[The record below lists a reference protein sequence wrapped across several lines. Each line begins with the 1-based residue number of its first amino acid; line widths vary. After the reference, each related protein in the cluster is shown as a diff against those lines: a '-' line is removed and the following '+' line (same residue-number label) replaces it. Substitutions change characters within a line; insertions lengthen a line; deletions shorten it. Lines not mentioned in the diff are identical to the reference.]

1 MSPEPV
7 GGSKTPRL
15 FASKTRIPLP
25 PPHFLSRPRLLAP
38 LRAGLERKLTVV
50 IAPAGFGKTTL
61 VAELARELGSDA
73 AWLTLDPSDHDLSIF
88 AHYLVEALAQARPG
102 FGTATRA
109 WLAATPA
116 PAAQTE
122 ELAALLLGELEDI
135 GGGRLVLFLD
145 DFHEVSDSES
155 ITKLVDLI
163 VRYLP
168 PHIRVVLSAR
178 RPPALTTTRLLVQQ
192 QISGVGTDDLRFNLA
207 ETETW
212 LAAGPAPGDSAAG
225 QHLVQITEGWVTGMI
240 LQAAV
245 TVPPQPGATSE
256 QLYAYLSSEVLERQP
271 PAIQEFLL
279 RAATLTHLTVA
290 LCQAVL
296 EVEDAAGTLRWI
308 HDQQLFLTAVGGREA
323 PHYRLHQLFREFLA
337 ARLRAN
343 DPAEFTRLH
352 QRAAAYFERHGD
364 PGQAMGHLFAVDA
377 WDAAAALAARVG
389 AGEISAGRV
398 ERVERWLTTF
408 PEAERQARPALLLL
422 ETRMLSAQG
431 QYAKAGELLARA
443 ERLFQEAGDR
453 PGQAEVLALRARL
466 AAARSDGRQ
475 MVEFARQA
483 LAIREATAAVRAQAQ
498 HAAAIGYALMG
509 DAARSDAAFA
519 TARDAYAALGDV
531 QNTAMLS
538 SDWGYLLLM
547 RDERD
552 AAAEQLE
559 RAREHARQAHN
570 VRLQAGVLS
579 NLASVQQVQGEL
591 RLAETN
597 MRAAL
602 DIARNLHWRRLEAE
616 ILLRLADNT
625 LELSGPPAA
634 QPLYE
639 EASEVGRRA
648 APAVVVGA
656 RAGQARCARR
666 LGRYPEAIRL
676 AQQGL
681 DTARAGEMPLETALC
696 RLELGAATLVHSSE
710 DALPLLRD
718 AEQALVALGNKREAT
733 RAAAILATVLFA
745 TGDFVGADAALD
757 RAATAGEA
765 RGTTAYLTPELATI
779 HGLPL
784 LRRAGGEEGRYA
796 ALFAAVTQ
804 YLAAEHETESGG
816 PTPVDSGIQIVRGRP
831 RLLEVYGLG
840 QANVY
845 CDGVLLAR
853 ADWQSATAKELFFY
867 FIEHPDGLR
876 KELIQA
882 ALWPDQTLSRAN
894 DNFHTSLKRLRK
906 AVGME
911 IVKIEEAV
919 YRLNPTLALWHD
931 GAEALALIEQANEM
945 RDLDEARRAF
955 TAAAALLKGAFAE
968 EFYRDWAGARRQ
980 FWQTRTR
987 EVLMWLADDATRTG
1001 DFTAAVLWGQRL
1013 LAIDPLDESAHG
1025 LLMRIYAAAGSPA
1038 KLSQQYH
1045 ELCRILQYELSGT
1058 PSPETTALY
1067 KRLLNTDPGQA
1078 QFPAR

>member
-1 MSPEPV
+1 MAPEPV
-7 GGSKTPRL
+7 GGPKTPRL

-25 PPHFLSRPRLLAP
+25 PPHFLSRPRLLAT

-61 VAELARELGSDA
+61 VAELAREVGSAA

-88 AHYLVEALAQARPG
+88 AYYLVDAIAQVRPG
-102 FGTATRA
+102 FGSATRD

-116 PAAQTE
+116 PAAQIE
-122 ELAALLLGELEDI
+122 ELAALLIGELDDL
-135 GGGRLVLFLD
+135 GGDGLVLFLD

-155 ITKLVDLI
+155 ITRLVDLI

-212 LAAGPAPGDSAAG
+212 LAGRPVPADPAAG
-225 QHLVQITEGWVTGMI
+225 RQLVEITEGWVTGMI

-245 TVPPQPGATSE
+245 TVPAQPGATSE

-279 RAATLTHLTVA
+279 RAAILTHLTVA
-290 LCQAVL
+290 VCAAVL
-296 EVEDAAGTLRWI
+296 EVEDAASTLRWI
-308 HDQQLFLTAVGGREA
+308 HDQQLFLTAVGGRDA

-337 ARLRAN
+337 ARLRAT
-343 DPAEFTRLH
+343 DPPEFARLH
-352 QRAAAYFERHGD
+352 HRAAAYFERHGD
-364 PGQAMGHLFAVDA
+364 PGQAMGHLFAVQA
-377 WDAAAALAARVG
+377 WDTAAALAGRVG
-389 AGEISAGRV
+389 AGEIGAGRV
-398 ERVERWLTTF
+398 ERVERWLASF
-408 PEAERQARPALLLL
+408 PEAERLARPALLLL
-422 ETRMLSAQG
+422 ETRVLTAQA
-431 QYAKAGELLARA
+431 QYVKAGELLARA

-453 PGQAEVLALRARL
+453 PGLAEVLALRSRL

-483 LAIREATAAVRAQAQ
+483 LAIREATAPVRAQAQ
-498 HAAAIGYALMG
+498 HAAAVGYALIG
-509 DAARSDAAFA
+509 EGARSDAAFA
-519 TARDAYAALGDV
+519 TARDAYAALGDL
-531 QNTAMLS
+531 QGTATLS

-547 RDERD
+547 RDERGP
-552 AAAEQLE
+552 AAEQLE
-559 RAREHARQAHN
+559 RAREYARQAHN

-579 NLASVQQVQGEL
+579 NLAAVQQVRGEL
-591 RLAETN
+591 ELAETN
-597 MRAAL
+597 MLAAL
-602 DIARNLHWRRLEAE
+602 DIARSLHWRRLEAE
-616 ILLRLADNT
+616 TLLRLADNT
-625 LELSGPPAA
+625 LEMTGPPAA

-656 RAGQARCARR
+656 LAGQARCARR

-681 DTARAGEMPLETALC
+681 DTARAGEMPFETALC
-696 RLELGAATLVHSSE
+696 RLELGAATLVHSPE

-718 AEQALVALGNKREAT
+718 AEQTLVGLGRKREAT

-745 TGDFVGADAALD
+745 TGDFTGADAALD

-765 RGTTAYLTPELATI
+765 RGTTPYLTPELATI

-796 ALFAAVTQ
+796 ALFAAVVR
-804 YLAAEHETESGG
+804 YLEAEHEAEPGG
-816 PTPVDSGIQIVRGRP
+816 PGESGIQIVRGRP

-840 QANVY
+840 QATVY

-853 ADWQSATAKELFFY
+853 PDWQSATAKELFFY
-867 FIEHPDGLR
+867 FIEHPEGLR
-876 KELIQA
+876 KEVIQA

-919 YRLNPTLALWHD
+919 YRLNPTLAIWHD
-931 GAEALALIEQANEM
+931 GAEALALIEQAKAVP
-945 RDLDEARRAF
+945 DLDAARRNF
-955 TAAAALLKGAFAE
+955 TAAAALLKGPFAE

-1001 DFTAAVLWGQRL
+1001 DFTAAVTWGQRL

-1025 LLMRIYAAAGSPA
+1025 LLMHIYAAAGSPA

-1045 ELCRILQYELSGT
+1045 ELCRILQYELGGT
-1058 PSPETTALY
+1058 PSPEITALY

-1078 QFPAR
+1078 RFPAR

>member
-1 MSPEPV
+1 M
-7 GGSKTPRL
+7 
-15 FASKTRIPLP
+15 
-25 PPHFLSRPRLLAP
+25 
-38 LRAGLERKLTVV
+38 
-50 IAPAGFGKTTL
+50 
-61 VAELARELGSDA
+61 
-73 AWLTLDPSDHDLSIF
+73 
-88 AHYLVEALAQARPG
+88 
-102 FGTATRA
+102 
-109 WLAATPA
+109 
-116 PAAQTE
+116 
-122 ELAALLLGELEDI
+122 
-135 GGGRLVLFLD
+135 
-145 DFHEVSDSES
+145 
-155 ITKLVDLI
+155 
-163 VRYLP
+163 
-168 PHIRVVLSAR
+168 
-178 RPPALTTTRLLVQQ
+178 
-192 QISGVGTDDLRFNLA
+192 
-207 ETETW
+207 
-212 LAAGPAPGDSAAG
+212 
-225 QHLVQITEGWVTGMI
+225 
-240 LQAAV
+240 
-245 TVPPQPGATSE
+245 
-256 QLYAYLSSEVLERQP
+256 LERQP

-290 LCQAVL
+290 LCQSVL

-343 DPAEFTRLH
+343 NPAEFTRLH
-352 QRAAAYFERHGD
+352 HRAAAYFERHGD
-364 PGQAMGHLFAVDA
+364 SGQAMGHLFAVEA

-408 PEAERQARPALLLL
+408 PAAERQARPALLLL

-443 ERLFQEAGDR
+443 ERLFQEAGER

-475 MVEFARQA
+475 MVDFARQA

-509 DAARSDAAFA
+509 DGARSDPAFA
-519 TARDAYAALGDV
+519 TARDAYAALGDL
-531 QNTAMLS
+531 QNTATLS

-552 AAAEQLE
+552 AAADQLE
-559 RAREHARQAHN
+559 RAREYARQAHN

-597 MRAAL
+597 MLAAL

-634 QPLYE
+634 QSLYE

-656 RAGQARCARR
+656 LAGQARCARR

-681 DTARAGEMPLETALC
+681 DAARAGEMPLETALC
-696 RLELGAATLVHSSE
+696 RLELGAATLVHSS
-710 DALPLLRD
+710 DAALPLLRD

-733 RAAAILATVLFA
+733 RAAAVLATSF
-745 TGDFVGADAALD
+745 
-757 RAATAGEA
+757 
-765 RGTTAYLTPELATI
+765 
-779 HGLPL
+779 
-784 LRRAGGEEGRYA
+784 LRRGISRA
-796 ALFAAVTQ
+796 
-804 YLAAEHETESGG
+804 
-816 PTPVDSGIQIVRGRP
+816 PTRRWTGRP
-831 RLLEVYGLG
+831 RRAKPAARPPTSRPNSPRSTACRCCAGPAAKKGAMPPCLPPSPSTWPRNTKRRVAGRRRGTAASRSCAGGPACSKSTVLG
-840 QANVY
+840 
-845 CDGVLLAR
+845 R
-853 ADWQSATAKELFFY
+853 RTSIATACCWRAAIGKAPPPRNCS
-867 FIEHPDGLR
+867 FISSSTLR
-876 KELIQA
+876 ACGKRLIQA

-955 TAAAALLKGAFAE
+955 TAAAALLKGPFAE

-1001 DFTAAVLWGQRL
+1001 DFTAAVIWGQRL
-1013 LAIDPLDESAHG
+1013 LAIDPLDKSAHG
-1025 LLMRIYAAAGSPA
+1025 VLMRIYAAAGSPA

-1045 ELCRILQYELSGT
+1045 ELCRILQYETGRHPQPGNHRPIQAPAQHRAGASSVPGALSIFARL
-1058 PSPETTALY
+1058 PHAPTA
-1067 KRLLNTDPGQA
+1067 RSSTQ
-1078 QFPAR
+1078 